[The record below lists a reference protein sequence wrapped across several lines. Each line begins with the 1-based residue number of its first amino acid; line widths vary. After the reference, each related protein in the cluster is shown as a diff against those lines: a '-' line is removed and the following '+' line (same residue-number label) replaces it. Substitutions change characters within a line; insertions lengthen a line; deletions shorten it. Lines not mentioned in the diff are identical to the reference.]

1 MKTKL
6 FAITTLL
13 IVLAI
18 AWSCNSPKATEPTES
33 TETEA
38 KSETETESK
47 TDFSALVGKWCDAH
61 NTKDVGALS
70 NIYNQNVMFYG
81 SPMDKNECIENKLA
95 FFKKKPDFKQE
106 ATGEIT
112 IEDISDNEVKCSFN
126 KRVTVDGKTTDYP
139 SYLHFRKA
147 GDNWKISVESDLVTD
162 ENLAKRAEK
171 KNLNQ
176 EMGDRY
182 DVPGTYDFNGDGKKE
197 SCYLL
202 EPKKYD
208 DEDHFMECEGECN
221 CLIMFSDNN
230 IPPIEVETCIGGK
243 PKIYGDLDGNGTIEI
258 GIWPWWW
265 TSCWH
270 TFYIYTLV
278 NGEWEFFVEPFSV
291 HCNLMEALEESGEPI
306 ITPVKGQKDM
316 FKIIY
321 SYFDEEEGIMEGTE
335 IVKKL

>member
-1 MKTKL
+1 MKNKL
-6 FAITTLL
+6 FP
-13 IVLAI
+13 IVIMLMALI
-18 AWSCNSPKATEPTES
+18 AWSCGSPKTTEPAES
-33 TETEA
+33 TNIET
-38 KSETETESK
+38 KSETA
-47 TDFSALVGKWCDAH
+47 TDFAALVGQWCNAH
-61 NTKDVGALS
+61 NTKDVGMLS
-70 NIYNQNVMFYG
+70 NAYNQSVMFYG

-112 IEDISDNEVKCSFN
+112 IENISDTEVKCSFV
-126 KRVTVDGKTTDYP
+126 KRVTVGGQTTDYP
-139 SYLHFRKA
+139 SYLNFRKI
-147 GDNWKISVESDLVTD
+147 GDEWKISVESDLITD
-162 ENLAKRAEK
+162 ENLAKRAENK
-171 KNLNQ
+171 KNTLTQ
-176 EMGDRY
+176 EMGDRT
-182 DVPGTYDFNGDGKKE
+182 DVDGLFDFNGDGKKE

-221 CLIMFSDNN
+221 CLIMFSDSN

-278 NGEWEFFVEPFSV
+278 NGEWEYFVDPFSV

-316 FKIIY
+316 FQINY
-321 SYFDEEEGIMEGTE
+321 SYFDEEEGIMEGTAT
-335 IVKKL
+335 VKKSIK

>member
-13 IVLAI
+13 LALI
-18 AWSCNSPKATEPTES
+18 AWSCNSPKSSENDETNNTEVI
-33 TETEA
+33 
-38 KSETETESK
+38 SETETTSC
-47 TDFSALVGKWCDAH
+47 TDFATLVGQWCDAH
-61 NTKDVGALS
+61 NTKDVAVLS
-70 NIYNQNVMFYG
+70 NIYDQNVMFYG

-106 ATGEIT
+106 ATGEVA
-112 IEDISDNEVKCSFN
+112 IENISVNEVKCSFN
-126 KRVTVDGKTTDYP
+126 KRVSVDGKTTDYP
-139 SYLHFRKA
+139 SYLHFRKT
-147 GDNWKISVESDLVTD
+147 GDDWKISVESDLITD

-176 EMGDRY
+176 EMGDRH

-202 EPKKYD
+202 EPKKYN

-221 CLIMFSDNN
+221 CLIMFSDSN
-230 IPPIEVETCIGGK
+230 IPPIEVEYCIGGK

-278 NGEWEFFVEPFSV
+278 NGEWEYFVEPFSV
-291 HCNLMEALEESGEPI
+291 HCNLMEALEESGEHI

-316 FKIIY
+316 FKIMY

-335 IVKKL
+335 IVRKL